1 MSSVGVMNRR
11 DFIILV
17 AGATAATAFPAHAQ
31 QRSAPLVVRATP
43 IVGFLNTTSPELVG
57 PLLAA
62 FRNALSSAGYEDG
75 QTVAIHSRWANGQY
89 DRLEALTAELVS
101 LNPAVIAATGGTVAG
116 KAAKAVTST
125 IPVLFIAGFDPVH
138 EGLVASV
145 NRPGGNATG
154 VAVYT
159 AELGKKRLA
168 MLQELAPDRTIF
180 MLVNPDASSTALE
193 IRDAQDAARRL
204 DARLIILV
212 ARSDREIEEAFNQ
225 TAGRGGGA
233 LLVSADS
240 FFTSRHAQIV
250 ALAARHG
257 LPACYPWPNYVE
269 AGGLMS
275 YGENLADF
283 YRRAASFVDKI
294 FKGARPAD
302 LPIDQ
307 PTRFNLVINRK
318 TADALGVAIPPQL
331 YIFADEVME

>member
-1 MSSVGVMNRR
+1 MNRR
-11 DFIILV
+11 DFIALV
-17 AGATAATAFPAHAQ
+17 AGATSVTAFRAQ
-31 QRSAPLVVRATP
+31 AQPRSAPTVVRATP

-62 FRNALSSAGYEDG
+62 FRSALSSAGYEDG

-89 DRLEALTAELVS
+89 DRLEALTAELVR

-168 MLQELAPDRTIF
+168 MLQELAPGRTIF

-250 ALAARHG
+250 TLAARHG

-275 YGENLADF
+275 YGTNLTWA
-283 YRRAASFVDKI
+283 YEQIGVYAGRILKGDK
-294 FKGARPAD
+294 PSD
-302 LPIDQ
+302 LPVQ
-307 PTRFNLVINRK
+307 LPTAFTTTINLKAAKALQLPIPRSLELGADRVI
-318 TADALGVAIPPQL
+318 
-331 YIFADEVME
+331 E